1 MAEPPLDHGVQI
13 RFISDLREPRRP
25 PRPPRARG
33 GSYGVAVRVQGIAG
47 QPFVVL
53 NSGERGGDSFGV
65 QIKGGHPETPPRAP
79 LARPP
84 SGSEEEEEEEG
95 EEISGRCRGVP
106 KGWEKELGGVQGVDR
121 FSEEEGSGGSRGV
134 PKSWDEET
142 SGRSR
147 GFPKSWDEELRKGP
161 KPSDQEIPGG
171 SRGVPKSWDEE
182 TSGRSRGVPK
192 PSDQH
197 LNIPK
202 SSEELRRSQSHGDLS
217 APFPKSGEKSGKK
230 DGEIPRIPGD
240 VDTEPLRSVDSLIT
254 KFDGNLPRG
263 RAARRFRGPGA
274 APRKRSQSLDARNS
288 RESAAIPPQIPQIPR
303 GFGGVEEQS
312 VEMQLKSTPD
322 LLRDQRELGGGENP
336 TELIYSILKEGSS
349 ESEISLKRKTSRLL
363 GKFQEL
369 ASSVGAPDLPQSQI
383 LREALD
389 RKSQELQRSQAQLS
403 ELRAAKEALEA
414 RLGHLEGQLLAPD
427 PKSDPKSDPDTQ
439 GLYQ

>member
-13 RFISDLREPRRP
+13 RFISDLREARRA
-25 PRPPRARG
+25 PRPTRGRG

-53 NSGERGGDSFGV
+53 NSGDNGGDSFGV
-65 QIKGGHPETPPRAP
+65 QIKAGQPETPPD
-79 LARPP
+79 PP
-84 SGSEEEEEEEG
+84 KKQPPGGSEEEGEFGDGGMRGAPRFSEREG
-95 EEISGRCRGVP
+95 SWGSRGVP
-106 KGWEKELGGVQGVDR
+106 KFLD
-121 FSEEEGSGGSRGV
+121 EEGSGGSREV
-134 PKSWDEET
+134 PKSWDEELRKVPKSSEQEVPGGSRGIPKSSWDEET

-147 GFPKSWDEELRKGP
+147 GIPKFSDQGPGSSRDAPKS
-161 KPSDQEIPGG
+161 SDQQ
-171 SRGVPKSWDEE
+171 PK
-182 TSGRSRGVPK
+182 
-192 PSDQH
+192 
-197 LNIPK
+197 IPK

-217 APFPKSGEKSGKK
+217 APFPKSGGKSGKK
-230 DGEIPRIPGD
+230 DAETPKTPGD

-288 RESAAIPPQIPQIPR
+288 RESAATPPPIPPIPG

-322 LLRDQRELGGGENP
+322 LLRDQRELGGSENP

-389 RKSQELQRSQAQLS
+389 RKSQELQRSQAQ
-403 ELRAAKEALEA
+403 
-414 RLGHLEGQLLAPD
+414 
-427 PKSDPKSDPDTQ
+427 
-439 GLYQ
+439 